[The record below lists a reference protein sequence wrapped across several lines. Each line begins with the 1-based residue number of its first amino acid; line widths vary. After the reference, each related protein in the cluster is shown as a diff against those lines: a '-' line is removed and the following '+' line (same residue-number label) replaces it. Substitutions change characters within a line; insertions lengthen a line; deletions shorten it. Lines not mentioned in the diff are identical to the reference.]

1 MSVLR
6 RRAIL
11 AGATAAALGAPAIAN
26 AQADWPKGTIKFV
39 VPFPPGGS
47 TDPIA
52 RIIQAKII
60 EQTGWNIVVDNKPGG
75 SGVVGAAI
83 AAKSPPDG
91 NTWLIVF
98 DNHILNSLLNDNLP
112 YKDGELTPVMQIGR
126 SAQGIAAHPT
136 RPYNTFAEAIKAAKA
151 EPGKI
156 SIGSLGSSLAQIFIA
171 FLQKENGFQMN
182 YIPYKGGGP
191 LYQDALAGVTDLS
204 VTSLANMMPH
214 VRAGKLKLVGVT
226 GDNAQQACARHAH
239 PRATGRQGAALVL
252 LVGRLCADRNAQAD
266 RRQDACGDLQ
276 GGAHR
281 GRHQE
286 VRRPVRHGDRAQ
298 LSRGL
303 RRLRQE
309 GAGALGQGHQGQQ
322 PQGGLGGVRPPAV
335 PGPAGPAAR
344 RSPRRRDR

>member
-11 AGATAAALGAPAIAN
+11 AGATAAVLGAPAIAN
-26 AQADWPKGTIKFV
+26 AQADWPKGPIKFL

-60 EQTGWNIVVDNKPGG
+60 EQTGWNIIVENKPGG

-83 AAKSPPDG
+83 AAKAPPDG

-112 YKDGELTPVMQIGR
+112 YNDGELTPVMQIGR
-126 SAQGIAAHPT
+126 SAQGIAAYPD

-156 SIGSLGSSLAQIFIA
+156 SIGSLSSSLAQIFIA

-226 GDNAQQACARHAH
+226 GETRSKLAPDTPTLAQQGVKALPSFSWWGVFAPTGTPKPIVDKMHAAISKAVRTEDVTKKFVDQFDMEVVLNS
-239 PRATGRQGAALVL
+239 PEAFAAYVKKEQELWGKVIKDNNLRAG
-252 LVGRLCADRNAQAD
+252 
-266 RRQDACGDLQ
+266 
-276 GGAHR
+276 
-281 GRHQE
+281 
-286 VRRPVRHGDRAQ
+286 
-298 LSRGL
+298 
-303 RRLRQE
+303 
-309 GAGALGQGHQGQQ
+309 
-322 PQGGLGGVRPPAV
+322 
-335 PGPAGPAAR
+335 
-344 RSPRRRDR
+344 

>member
-1 MSVLR
+1 MSALR

-11 AGATAAALGAPAIAN
+11 AGATAAVLGAPAIAN
-26 AQADWPKGTIKFV
+26 AQADWPKGTIKFLI
-39 VPFPPGGS
+39 PFPPGGS

-83 AAKSPPDG
+83 AAKSPADG

-112 YKDGELTPVMQIGR
+112 YSDGELTPVMQIGR

-156 SIGSLGSSLAQIFIA
+156 AIGSLGSSLAQIFIA

-226 GDNAQQACARHAH
+226 GEERSKLAPDTPTLAQQGVKALPSFSWWGVYAPTGTPKPIIDKMHAAISKAVRTEDVTKKFVDQFDMEIVLNS
-239 PRATGRQGAALVL
+239 PEAFTAYVKKEQEFWGKVIKDNNLRAG
-252 LVGRLCADRNAQAD
+252 
-266 RRQDACGDLQ
+266 
-276 GGAHR
+276 
-281 GRHQE
+281 
-286 VRRPVRHGDRAQ
+286 
-298 LSRGL
+298 
-303 RRLRQE
+303 
-309 GAGALGQGHQGQQ
+309 
-322 PQGGLGGVRPPAV
+322 
-335 PGPAGPAAR
+335 
-344 RSPRRRDR
+344 

>member
-11 AGATAAALGAPAIAN
+11 AGATAAVLGAPAIAN
-26 AQADWPKGTIKFV
+26 AQADWPKGPIKFLI
-39 VPFPPGGS
+39 PFPPGGS

-52 RIIQAKII
+52 RIIQAKMI

-83 AAKSPPDG
+83 AAKAPPDG

-112 YKDGELTPVMQIGR
+112 YNDGELTPVMQIGR

-226 GDNAQQACARHAH
+226 GETRSKLAPDTPTLAQQGVKALPSFSWWGVYAPTGTPKPIIDKMHAAISKAVRTEDVTQKFVDQFDMEIVLNS
-239 PRATGRQGAALVL
+239 PEAFSAYVKKEQEFWGKVIKDNNLRAG
-252 LVGRLCADRNAQAD
+252 
-266 RRQDACGDLQ
+266 
-276 GGAHR
+276 
-281 GRHQE
+281 
-286 VRRPVRHGDRAQ
+286 
-298 LSRGL
+298 
-303 RRLRQE
+303 
-309 GAGALGQGHQGQQ
+309 
-322 PQGGLGGVRPPAV
+322 
-335 PGPAGPAAR
+335 
-344 RSPRRRDR
+344 

>member
-6 RRAIL
+6 RRAVL
-11 AGATAAALGAPAIAN
+11 AGSVAVTLGAPSLAR
-26 AQADWPKGTIKFV
+26 AQVDWPKGPIKFL

-60 EQTGWNIVVDNKPGG
+60 EQTGWNLIVENKPGG

-83 AAKSPPDG
+83 AAKAPPDG
-91 NTWLIVF
+91 STWLIVF
-98 DNHILNSLLNDNLP
+98 DNHILNPLLNENLP
-112 YKDGELTPVMQIGR
+112 YKDSELMPVMQIGR
-126 SAQGIAAHPT
+126 SAQGIAAYPD

-156 SIGSLGSSLAQIFIA
+156 SIGSLSSSLAQIFIA
-171 FLQKENGFQMN
+171 FLQKENSFQMN

-226 GDNAQQACARHAH
+226 GETRSRLAPDTPTLAQQGVKALPSFSWWGVFAPVGTPKPIIDKMHAAISKAVRTEDVTKKFVDQFDMEVVLNS
-239 PRATGRQGAALVL
+239 PEAFAAYI
-252 LVGRLCADRNAQAD
+252 NKE
-266 RRQDACGDLQ
+266 
-276 GGAHR
+276 
-281 GRHQE
+281 QE
-286 VRRPVRHGDRAQ
+286 LWGKVIKDNK
-298 LSRGL
+298 LT
-303 RRLRQE
+303 
-309 GAGALGQGHQGQQ
+309 AG
-322 PQGGLGGVRPPAV
+322 
-335 PGPAGPAAR
+335 
-344 RSPRRRDR
+344 